1 MESWEYGSCLLF
13 LPGALPFLVGLGE
26 LFDCPESSTTE
37 AFQLES
43 GSGDVCKYV
52 AKFESVLTAA
62 ETVMVAKQLLAAH
75 FGWKWP
81 FVTVTALGCGV
92 WGRSTQT
99 YVSPLVRAACE
110 GRIVL
115 SAAAGWGQKMSR
127 LPSKMKEGF

>member
-1 MESWEYGSCLLF
+1 M
-13 LPGALPFLVGLGE
+13 
-26 LFDCPESSTTE
+26 
-37 AFQLES
+37 ES

-81 FVTVTALGCGV
+81 FVTVTAPGCGV
-92 WGRSTQT
+92 WGRGTQT
-99 YVSPLVRAACE
+99 YMSPLVRAACE

-127 LPSKMKEGF
+127 LPSKTKEGF